1 MIPINALPGCLHL
14 GRQMENNITDMAFD
28 ISTWLEQWPGLV
40 CHITHARGGEP
51 YLVTGVLQVDNTLI
65 WTVGGDCTQES
76 GY

>member
-1 MIPINALPGCLHL
+1 MNTYPCWDCWADDRG
-14 GRQMENNITDMAFD
+14 
-28 ISTWLEQWPGLV
+28 WEQWLGLV